1 VVLPVLPT
9 GQHHSTKMTDST
21 ACLSR
26 GCLLVASPRLLD
38 PNFAR
43 AVVLVVSHDAEG
55 SFGLVLNR
63 PLDAMLGDVLPDV
76 PATGRSIRL
85 HQGGPV
91 QTDLL
96 QFVCR
101 SEAGAESLLPGVAV
115 GVALDELLGRAA
127 AGEDVRCFVG
137 YSGWGAG
144 QLESE
149 TVGGSWIVAPARDE
163 HVFRVPADRLWS
175 SVLRELGG
183 QYAWLAL
190 DSTPPSD
197 N

>member
-1 VVLPVLPT
+1 MPAPPA
-9 GQHHSTKMTDST
+9 S
-21 ACLSR
+21 LSR

-43 AVVLVVSHDAEG
+43 TVVLVISHDAEG

-63 PLDAMLGDVLPDV
+63 PLGAVLGDVLPDV
-76 PATGRSIRL
+76 ADGGRSIPV

-91 QTDLL
+91 QTDLAH
-96 QFVCR
+96 FVSRC
-101 SEAGAESLLPGVAV
+101 SAGETSLLPGVSV
-115 GVALDELLGRAA
+115 GISLEELLEQA
-127 AGEDVRCFVG
+127 AGGQPVRCFVG

-144 QLESE
+144 QLEAE
-149 TVGGSWIVAPARDE
+149 TVEGSWIVAPARAE
-163 HVFRVPADRLWS
+163 HVFDVPPDRLWAT
-175 SVLRELGG
+175 VLHELGG
-183 QYAWLAL
+183 QYAWMAL

>member
-1 VVLPVLPT
+1 MPEPPAT
-9 GQHHSTKMTDST
+9 
-21 ACLSR
+21 LSR

-38 PNFAR
+38 PNFAHT
-43 AVVLVVSHDAEG
+43 VVLVISHDADG

-63 PLDAMLGDVLPDV
+63 PLEASLGDVLPEV
-76 PATGRSIRL
+76 AAHGRAIPV

-91 QTDLL
+91 QTDLMH
-96 QFVCR
+96 FVSRCA
-101 SEAGAESLLPGVAV
+101 AGESALLPGVAL
-115 GVALDELLGRAA
+115 GLSLDDLLAQASERKA
-127 AGEDVRCFVG
+127 VRCYIG

-144 QLESE
+144 QLEAE
-149 TVGGSWIVAPARDE
+149 TVEGSWIVAPARAE
-163 HVFRVPADRLWS
+163 HIFEVPAERLWA

>member
-1 VVLPVLPT
+1 
-9 GQHHSTKMTDST
+9 MTAPPAS
-21 ACLSR
+21 LSR

-43 AVVLVVSHDAEG
+43 SVVLVISHDDEG

-63 PLDAMLGDVLPDV
+63 PLGAELGDVLPEV
-76 PATGRSIRL
+76 AELGRKIPV

-91 QTDLL
+91 QTDMV

-101 SEAGAESLLPGVAV
+101 CAASETSLLPGVSV
-115 GVALDELLGRAA
+115 GVSIEELLEQAQDGGA
-127 AGEDVRCFVG
+127 VRCYVG

-144 QLESE
+144 QLEAE
-149 TVGGSWIVAPARDE
+149 TVEGSWIVAPARAE
-163 HVFRVPADRLWS
+163 HVFDVPTEKLWA

-190 DSTPPSD
+190 DCTPPSD